1 MALLDF
7 HSIGNPYINVIP
19 RDSSSPR
26 VLMLFCS
33 TLRHQASGLKGD
45 LVTLTETNFNQMA
58 VISRRLKVKWALN
71 YQNNSPIKKKSG
83 YE

>member
-7 HSIGNPYINVIP
+7 HGIGNPYINVIP

-26 VLMLFCS
+26 VSMLFCS
-33 TLRHQASGLKGD
+33 MLRHQASGLKGD
-45 LVTLTETNFNQMA
+45 LVTLTETNFSQMA

-71 YQNNSPIKKKSG
+71 YQNNSPIKTNSG